1 MLLIGVQIHRK
12 FCVMFSTY
20 CTSNFRRNAFSVITA
35 YDRLMQ
41 KIAKTDQSSDIAT
54 FFTLKINRFRQGL
67 TYHSLLSSN
76 FSPILKKLIKPN
88 LLQTD

>member
-35 YDRLMQ
+35 YDLFVLLGLQKGLKRHSKQLMH
-41 KIAKTDQSSDIAT
+41 
-54 FFTLKINRFRQGL
+54 L
-67 TYHSLLSSN
+67 TMEQQIYKRIYRKGTRISFNKLS
-76 FSPILKKLIKPN
+76 
-88 LLQTD
+88 